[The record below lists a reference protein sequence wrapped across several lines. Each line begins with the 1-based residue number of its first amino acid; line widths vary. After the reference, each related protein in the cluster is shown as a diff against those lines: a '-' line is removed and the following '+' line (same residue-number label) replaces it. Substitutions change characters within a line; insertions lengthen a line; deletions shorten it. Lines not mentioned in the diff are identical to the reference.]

1 MYKKYGWAWCV
12 IIASS
17 CSVPPRPTVPT
28 PARQIVA
35 TATSTFLSF
44 LFRSLS
50 RSLSRSGIISF
61 TVPIAAAA
69 AAAASRRSLSCRRRS
84 HGQYRLRPPHAVFSR
99 RWQRQR

>member
-1 MYKKYGWAWCV
+1 MYKKYGWAWRV

-61 TVPIAAAA
+61 TVPIAAAG
-69 AAAASRRSLSCRRRS
+69 AAAASRRS

>member
-1 MYKKYGWAWCV
+1 MYKKYGWAWRV

-50 RSLSRSGIISF
+50 RSGIISF
-61 TVPIAAAA
+61 TVPI